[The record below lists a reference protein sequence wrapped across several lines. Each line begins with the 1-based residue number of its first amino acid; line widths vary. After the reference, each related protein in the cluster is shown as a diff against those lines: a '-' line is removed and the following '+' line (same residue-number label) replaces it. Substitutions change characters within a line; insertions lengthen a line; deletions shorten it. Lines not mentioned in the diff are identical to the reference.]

1 MTALYTLTVIFFI
14 LNFPVKTSVFVGIDC
29 GALKLKGKIYV
40 YGIKA
45 FSFSARIGVRGIT
58 FSKNDRGERALSFG
72 DLVKAFS
79 LPQIKGIILTKAVF
93 YVSTADLK
101 TATLSQ
107 GAFQV
112 ISGALKAIDP
122 VCLSELTV
130 DYRGGLSNGGEE
142 KREAR
147 KTKVYAKIEI
157 FFNLVAVISFL
168 IKICVQRIKY
178 AAKQ

>member
-14 LNFPVKTSVFVGIDC
+14 LNFPVKTSVFVGMDC
-29 GALKLKGKIYV
+29 GALKLKGRIYV

-45 FSFSARIGVRGIT
+45 FSFTARIGVKGIT
-58 FSKNDRGERALSFG
+58 FSKNDRGERKLSFG

-79 LPQIKGIILTKAVF
+79 FPQIKGIVLKKTSF

-107 GAFQV
+107 GAFQMV
-112 ISGALKAIDP
+112 SGALKVIEP
-122 VCLSELTV
+122 VCRSELAV
-130 DYRGGLSNGGEE
+130 EYVGGLSNGEGVKEPY
-142 KREAR
+142 
-147 KTKVYAKIEI
+147 KTKAYAKIEI

-168 IKICVQRIKY
+168 IKICVKRIKY